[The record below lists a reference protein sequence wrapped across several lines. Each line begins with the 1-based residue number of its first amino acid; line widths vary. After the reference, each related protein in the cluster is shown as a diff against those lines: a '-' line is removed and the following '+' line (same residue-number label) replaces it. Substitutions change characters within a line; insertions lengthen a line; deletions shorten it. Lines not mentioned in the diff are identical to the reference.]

1 PPPPPCNTG
10 PYTVYFDFDQS
21 DITDGAATILNQ
33 AVTSYANC
41 GTASIMLAGH
51 TDTAGPK
58 TYNIGLAERRNEAVQ
73 AYLVGR
79 GIPGAR
85 IMSEAFGESDLQVP
99 TDDGVREQKNRRV
112 VVTYGPNSGM

>member
-1 PPPPPCNTG
+1 M
-10 PYTVYFDFDQS
+10 YFDFDQS

-41 GTASIMLAGH
+41 GTASVMLAGH
-51 TDTAGPK
+51 TDTSGSK
-58 TYNIGLAERRNEAVQ
+58 TYNMGLAERRNASVQ

-79 GIPGAR
+79 GIPEVR
-85 IMSEAFGESDLQVP
+85 IMGEAFGETDLQIP
-99 TDDGVREQKNRRV
+99 TADGVREQKNRRV